1 VKIVSVTDGRCGHH
15 QIAPDRLVAIR
26 RSEAHTAGASIGAE
40 YETWD
45 FPDGSLQANLQVREA
60 IIRQVRKFEPDLL
73 LTHRLVDYHPDHRAV
88 SLAVQDACY
97 LVTVPHVCPDQPALR
112 RDPTVAFMADLFTRP
127 NKLRADV
134 LLDVSAE
141 FPSVVQMLACH
152 RSQFFQ
158 WLPYHDDLQVPNQE
172 SQQITWLA
180 NWISGLHRQRCQH
193 FAEELAAAQ
202 IPPEPSLKLET
213 YEISEYGQRCS
224 NQQLAELF
232 PGYKTQ
238 TPSHSAIQSS
248 Q

>member
-1 VKIVSVTDGRCGHH
+1 M
-15 QIAPDRLVAIR
+15 
-26 RSEAHTAGASIGAE
+26 
-40 YETWD
+40 
-45 FPDGSLQANLQVREA
+45 
-60 IIRQVRKFEPDLL
+60 
-73 LTHRLVDYHPDHRAV
+73 
-88 SLAVQDACY
+88 
-97 LVTVPHVCPDQPALR
+97 PHVCPDQPALR

-127 NKLRADV
+127 NKLRVDV

-158 WLPYHDDLQVPNQE
+158 WLPYHEDLQVPDQE

-202 IPPEPSLKLET
+202 VPSEPSLKLEA

-224 NQQLAELF
+224 DQRLAELF
-232 PGYKTQ
+232 PGYQTQ
-238 TPSHSAIQSS
+238 TLSQSVIQSS